1 MIRAERFPQ
10 KPRARIRIDD
20 ERSRMGA
27 IRKTAT
33 LESQVLESE
42 HFIGRVGPPKCSLTL
57 REAEVSGVHAL
68 LRWTGTAWE
77 VKDQGS
83 RNGTFVNG
91 ARLENGDSR
100 PVEKGVRLAFGTET
114 NEWEIVDDSAPA
126 VMAVPL
132 DGGKPRVLEDG
143 LVALPS
149 PEEPRFSIY
158 RGTDGRWLLEN
169 GQSFEAMP
177 LTHAQTFQ
185 AAGRLWRFCCPTL
198 VAPTLERPRTTKEL
212 AVPTSFSIR
221 NMRLKLS
228 VTQNQEYVEAHA
240 TQDGR
245 EVSLGASVYLYLLV
259 ILARQRIADADAG
272 VRDGACGWVD
282 YEGVADPMMESSAQ
296 LALGVHR
303 VRKIFLKA
311 GFGDGAQI
319 IERRAGRLIRIG
331 TSQISVETI

>member
-1 MIRAERFPQ
+1 MRFDGGAERFYAPE
-10 KPRARIRIDD
+10 PPVED
-20 ERSRMGA
+20 EKFRMGA

-68 LRWTGTAWE
+68 LRWTGAAWE

-83 RNGTFVNG
+83 RNGTFVDG
-91 ARLENGDSR
+91 ARLENGKSR
-100 PVEKGVRLAFGTET
+100 EVQRGCRLAFGTEA
-114 NEWEIVDDSAPA
+114 NEWEVVDDSAPA

-132 DGGKPRVLEDG
+132 DGGEPRVLEDG

-149 PEEPRFSIY
+149 PEEPRFTIY

-169 GQSFEAMP
+169 GGSFETTA
-177 LTHAQTFQ
+177 LIHAQTFQ
-185 AAGRLWRFCCPTL
+185 AAGRLWRFCSPTQA
-198 VAPTLERPRTTKEL
+198 APTVENPRRLEF
-212 AVPTSFSIR
+212 AVEAFSVR
-221 NMRLKLS
+221 KMHLTLS
-228 VTQNQEYVEAHA
+228 VTQNQEYVEARV

-245 EVSLGASVYLYLLV
+245 ELSLGTSVYLYLLV
-259 ILARQRIADADAG
+259 ILARQRIQDATAG
-272 VRDGACGWVD
+272 VRDSACGWVD
-282 YEGVADPMMESSAQ
+282 YEGVADPIMESSAQ

-303 VRKIFLKA
+303 VRKLFLKA

-331 TSQISVETI
+331 TSQVTVVTI